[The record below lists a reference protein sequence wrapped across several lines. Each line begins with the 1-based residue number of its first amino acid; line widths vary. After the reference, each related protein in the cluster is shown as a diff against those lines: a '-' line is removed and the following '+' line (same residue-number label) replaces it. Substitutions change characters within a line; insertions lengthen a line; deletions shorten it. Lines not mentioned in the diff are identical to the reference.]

1 MTTEHNPAAST
12 ASEIGEALGVTPRTV
27 RFWVEAGDLPKL
39 ERGTFDL
46 AWATWLAAGR
56 KVSTDWRQKPSA
68 QVAVVA
74 GWLQAHHGQLDD
86 AALEALGSLFKR
98 NGQSSADAM
107 RSVGIASVN
116 MGRA

>member
-56 KVSTDWRQKPSA
+56 KVSSDWRQKPSA
-68 QVAVVA
+68 HVAVAA
-74 GWLQAHHGQLDD
+74 GWLQSLGREPND
-86 AALEALGSLFKR
+86 ADAEKLADMFKR
-98 NGQSSADAM
+98 NGRSAAAAM
-107 RSVGIASVN
+107 MALGAAQAR
-116 MGRA
+116 RAA